1 MKHGKR
7 ELPQQHRNH
16 KGMTA
21 LVAVVLVFCCTV
33 GVTLA
38 WLFTQTEPVTNTF
51 TPASVTTEVHEDDF
65 NGGTKRNVKVKNTG
79 NTDAYIRAAII
90 YNWADADGNI
100 YAKPVAEGDYTLS
113 TGSKWNPGDD
123 GYYYYSGI
131 VNPGDPTENLID
143 SLSKNDTPADV
154 PSIYDLQ
161 VTILA
166 EGIQAKGADSSGKT
180 PVELAWGEDAAKLV
194 GAKS

>member
-7 ELPQQHRNH
+7 ELPRQHRNH

-33 GVTLA
+33 GGTLA

-51 TPASVTTEVHEDDF
+51 TPASVTTEVNEDDF
-65 NGGTKRNVKVKNTG
+65 NGGTKSNVKVKNTG

-90 YNWADADGNI
+90 YNWADKDGNI
-100 YAKPVAEGDYTLS
+100 YAKPVTPDDYTLS
-113 TGSKWNPGDD
+113 PGSNWKQGGD
-123 GYYYYSGI
+123 GYYYYSKI
-131 VNPGDPTENLID
+131 VNPGYPTEKLID
-143 SLSKNDTPADV
+143 SLSRNNNPDV